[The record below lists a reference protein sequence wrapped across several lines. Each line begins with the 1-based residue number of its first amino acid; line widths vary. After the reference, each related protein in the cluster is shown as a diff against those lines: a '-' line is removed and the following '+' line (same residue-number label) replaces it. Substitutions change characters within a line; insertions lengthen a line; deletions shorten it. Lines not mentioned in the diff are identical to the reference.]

1 MLRKK
6 LYSLQYDKCN
16 AILQKLQAERLGM
29 IHNLKGVNFDEHRA
43 NSNF

>member
-1 MLRKK
+1 MLPEK
-6 LYSLQYDKCN
+6 LYALQYDKCN
-16 AILQKLQAERLGM
+16 AILRKLQAERLSI